1 MTRPQHGSRYP
12 HGPRPGHWARRS
24 DSLDR
29 DGNAHGADDAEDT
42 VEMDADRQR
51 LAMGPLPDRVP
62 RPPVVGP
69 DRDGVRP
76 SRRPELYDD
85 NHHIPLRPNPY
96 VPCRTPRV
104 TGHPATA
111 HVDLITSYR

>member
-1 MTRPQHGSRYP
+1 LSCLHGALRFWLWPGVVGDDLLRVSPRTLRGDEVMTRPQHGSRYP

-62 RPPVVGP
+62 RPPV
-69 DRDGVRP
+69 
-76 SRRPELYDD
+76 
-85 NHHIPLRPNPY
+85 
-96 VPCRTPRV
+96 
-104 TGHPATA
+104 
-111 HVDLITSYR
+111 